1 MLDPG
6 KPLSRFFG
14 AVVLRDGFPGPLET
28 TNDIKGGFMDRQT
41 YLNELENLWK
51 DNWPPGMP
59 GAVEYP
65 LGEIPM
71 TGYLRKQ
78 ARQMPDK
85 PCIIYYG
92 AKMTFAQLDDYSDR
106 FAAWLAGQ
114 GLEKGDRV
122 AVFMPNCPQFLI
134 AFYGI
139 LKLGCIHVPVNPLF
153 KEAEFVYEIQ
163 DAEPKVIVALDLL
176 YGVVAQTRDQTNLE
190 AVLSTSLTDWLP
202 DTPAIAIPDLAQ
214 VPRQECPGSLD
225 FMTVLNEET
234 RPCPEVNIQLD
245 DTAALNY
252 TGGTTGMPKGCVHT
266 HGDMLYTA
274 ACGSIFALGRPGGQD
289 VLLNYLPVFW
299 IAGEDAGILS
309 PVFSG
314 VTEVLMVRWDAAAV
328 LAAIEKY
335 RASVIYGLVDNMVE
349 LMEHPE
355 ASATDF
361 SSLRETLVSSFVKKL
376 NKDYRQRWYELTGTV
391 MRESSYGMT
400 ETHTLDTFTA
410 GMQENDMD
418 LASRPVFVGFP
429 MPETRF
435 MVVDFVT
442 AEPLPLGREGE
453 ILIQTPSLMK
463 AYWKKPE
470 ATADQLKDGWLHTG
484 DIGAIDEQGHLIYL
498 GRSKE
503 MLKVKGMSV
512 FPSEVETLLGRHPAI
527 AGSAVLGRPDPEKG
541 EVPVAFV
548 QLNPDQAETLDEA
561 QLLSWCKQNMAG
573 YKIPEIRI
581 VDQLPL
587 TATGKVQKEQLKD
600 RL

>member
-1 MLDPG
+1 
-6 KPLSRFFG
+6 
-14 AVVLRDGFPGPLET
+14 
-28 TNDIKGGFMDRQT
+28 MDRQT
-41 YLNELENLWK
+41 YLDELEKLWK
-51 DNWPPGMP
+51 DNWPAGMP
-59 GAVEYP
+59 RAVEYP

-85 PCIIYYG
+85 ACIIYYG
-92 AKMTFAQLDDYSDR
+92 AEMTFAQLDDYSDR

-153 KEAEFVYEIQ
+153 KETEFVYEIQ
-163 DAEPKVIVALDLL
+163 DAGPRVIVALDLL
-176 YGVVAQTRDQTNLE
+176 YGVVAATRDQTNLE

-202 DTPAIAIPDLAQ
+202 ETPAIAIPDLAQ

-234 RPCPEVNIQLD
+234 RSCPGVDIHLD

-289 VLLNYLPVFW
+289 VMLNYLPVFW
-299 IAGEDAGILS
+299 IAGEDAGVLS
-309 PVFSG
+309 PVLSG

-335 RASVIYGLVDNMVE
+335 RASIIYGLVDNMVE
-349 LMEHPE
+349 LMEHPD

-429 MPETRF
+429 MPGTRF
-435 MVVDFVT
+435 MVVDFAT
-442 AEPLPLGREGE
+442 AKPLALGQEGE

-470 ATADQLKDGWLHTG
+470 ATADQLRDGWLHTG

-527 AGSAVLGRPDPEKG
+527 AGSAVLGRPDADKG

-548 QLNPDQAETLDEA
+548 QLNPDQTEALDAA

-587 TATGKVQKEQLKD
+587 TATGKVQKEQLRDK
-600 RL
+600 L